1 MKILKLWFVVIAVA
15 LIAGGVIAYA
25 QTQSTFTVG
34 GLTITAP
41 ASPAVNVAAPGRN
54 GTLALKEDI
63 PVVPPGTQVFAG
75 QFTVNGSA
83 TFTGI
88 TAAPVCSVNPRFTT
102 SANGLQVTVIDY
114 VCTAKNN

>member
-1 MKILKLWFVVIAVA
+1 MRILKLWFTMIAVA
-15 LIAGGVIAYA
+15 LVAGGVIALA
-25 QTQSTFTVG
+25 QTQSTLTVG
-34 GLTITAP
+34 GVTIAAP
-41 ASPAVNVAAPGRN
+41 ATPAVTVNAPGRN

-63 PVVPPGTQVFAG
+63 PVTPPGTTVFAG
-75 QFTVNGSA
+75 QITVNGSA

-88 TAAPVCSVNPRFTT
+88 TAPPVCSLSPRFAT